1 MIDPPFAY
9 GAPPLTGTLR
19 AAPEDFEVDE
29 DLGFEPDGTGEHVF
43 LRIEKREANTE
54 WVAQRLAQFAG
65 IAPMNVG
72 FSGLKDRHALTR
84 QSFSVQLPGRADPD
98 WQAMN
103 IEGVRV
109 IEAKRHSRKLKRGVH
124 KGNKFVIRL
133 RNISGDRDAA
143 DALIAR
149 VKEQGV
155 PNYFGVQR
163 FGRNGENLRSA
174 QALFSGA
181 RMGRSQRGFA
191 LSAARSHIFNAILAR
206 RVADE
211 SWNKALEGEVWMLAG
226 THSIFGP
233 QEIDD
238 TLLKRLAAFDID
250 PTGPLWGRGELR
262 SAATVASIEQEIASA
277 EAVFSAGLAAEDL
290 KQERRSLRLRAEDLQ
305 HEWESDDT
313 LCISFILPSG
323 AFATSVVREICNT
336 SA

>member
-1 MIDPPFAY
+1 MNDLPFAH
-9 GAPPLTGTLR
+9 GAPPLIGVLR
-19 AAPEDFEVDE
+19 ASPEDFEVDE
-29 DLGFEPDGTGEHVF
+29 ELGFEPDGTGEHVF

-54 WVAQRLAQFAG
+54 WVAQRLAMFAG
-65 IAPMNVG
+65 VAPMNVG

-103 IEGVRV
+103 IEGVRL

-124 KGNKFVIRL
+124 KGNKFIIRL
-133 RNISGDRDAA
+133 RDISGDRDVA

-149 VKEQGV
+149 VREQGV

-191 LSAARSHIFNAILAR
+191 LSAARSHLFNAVLAR
-206 RVADE
+206 RVAE
-211 SWNKALEGEVWMLAG
+211 ASWNQALEGEVWMLAG

-233 QEIDD
+233 QDLD
-238 TLLKRLAAFDID
+238 NTLRERLAVYDID

-262 SAATVASIEQEIASA
+262 SAAAVAGIEQEVALT
-277 EAVFSAGLAAEDL
+277 EAAFAAGLAAEDL
-290 KQERRSLRLRAEDLQ
+290 RQERRSLRLRIEDLQ
-305 HEWESDDT
+305 HEWETDDT
-313 LCISFILPSG
+313 LRISFSLPSG
-323 AFATSVVREICNT
+323 AFATSVIREICNT